1 MSLIAGMDNVVE
13 YIKQLEEKNKALQD
27 KVVEL
32 EGEKLEL
39 QLNKDKALEYLENN
53 DELEPIIKC
62 CECNN
67 TQSYKKTKWTYI
79 TGDTDTNISIC
90 DNIWCCDEC
99 INKEDTDEELN
110 YWEEDDDWKYCY
122 GGSANS
128 GIKNGRYELVMAGGG
143 SHWWNYV
150 ITKEGVFIEDTHG
163 ISKINKM
170 LVSSPDGNYLIE
182 KDLDYELKDEET
194 NMYECIMEC
203 YEDEMNVVVY
213 TDDE

>member
-13 YIKQLEEKNKALQD
+13 YIKQLEEKNK
-27 KVVEL
+27 
-32 EGEKLEL
+32 KLEEENKKMKDML
-39 QLNKDKALEYLENN
+39 LKFKKECDEVKDEIKQLDEKTNIEKTNK
-53 DELEPIIKC
+53 
-62 CECNN
+62 
-67 TQSYKKTKWTYI
+67 
-79 TGDTDTNISIC
+79 TDTNISIC